1 MLDRSFP
8 DDRLHQIAMPV
19 DVFHFWCKHKE
30 GDEYCA
36 AHCNPVNFAE
46 LMQDGKWVFNSSA
59 AEQANAWIG
68 GFLAIVR
75 EMRAER
81 YNFFLDEMIRRRNE
95 WLFEELEQKGQEP
108 RYLDYNVVLRS
119 ILVDEELA

>member
-8 DDRLHQIAMPV
+8 GDRLRLIAMPV
-19 DVFHFWCKHKE
+19 DVFHFFCKHKE

-36 AHCNPVNFAE
+36 MHCNPASFPE
-46 LMQDGKWVFNSSA
+46 LMKDGKWLFDSSA
-59 AEQANAWIG
+59 AEQANTWIG

-81 YNFFLDEMIRRRNE
+81 YNFFLDEMVRRRNE
-95 WLFEELEQKGQEP
+95 WLFEELVQKGQNP
-108 RYLDYNVVLRS
+108 RYLDYN
-119 ILVDEELA
+119 ILLASLME